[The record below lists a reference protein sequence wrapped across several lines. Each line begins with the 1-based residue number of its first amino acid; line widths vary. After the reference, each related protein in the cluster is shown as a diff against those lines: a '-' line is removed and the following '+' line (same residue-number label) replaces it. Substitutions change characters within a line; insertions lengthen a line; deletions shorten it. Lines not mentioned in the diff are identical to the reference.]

1 MHCIQIV
8 ALLPAP
14 VNFLPDAMALA
25 SNYMRPEEAAAGLGL
40 ARFPVRTKAL
50 GLRVME
56 VSL

>member
-25 SNYMRPEEAAAGLGL
+25 SNYVRPQEATACLGCPHLMPPLNAAPHPL
-40 ARFPVRTKAL
+40 A
-50 GLRVME
+50 
-56 VSL
+56 